1 MRRSIPLA
9 LTIAALISGTAEAEV
24 KSPADIAAGIEQERG
39 VKVLKLQETS
49 IDGRPAYVVS
59 VMNTAG
65 NSNAAFQVER
75 ILIDAETG
83 AAIQTYRHGP
93 TGWSETAGP
102 DFSPPHEG
110 DGPTMRRM
118 TFGTP

>member
-1 MRRSIPLA
+1 MVVGPYSFEDSAILTAPRVAWTGPEQILDGAAVVDTESGEVTYRYDEPVSGPGWLRDHRVFARS
-9 LTIAALISGTAEAEV
+9 
-24 KSPADIAAGIEQERG
+24 AAGEVFR
-39 VKVLKLQETS
+39 V
-49 IDGRPAYVVS
+49 
-59 VMNTAG
+59 
-65 NSNAAFQVER
+65 
-75 ILIDAETG
+75 IDAETG
-83 AAIQTYRHGP
+83 VAIQTYRHGP